1 MKAKLLFSILCV
13 VLAISL
19 VASGAIYVWG
29 RQKLLEQKSLVNEKK
44 LELDD
49 SQKLIDQLIQ
59 LSRRYDSAK
68 SQADEIDKA
77 LPRSSQQAEI
87 LLELK
92 SAAAE
97 SEVTIASI
105 QFTGQDTP
113 AQAQTNQAT
122 AQQDF
127 LILPITIRAST
138 TYPQLIAYLNRLETL
153 SRYNSVTALTA
164 TKSQSNRD
172 ILEISMSLVAYLK
185 P

>member
-1 MKAKLLFSILCV
+1 
-13 VLAISL
+13 
-19 VASGAIYVWG
+19 
-29 RQKLLEQKSLVNEKK
+29 LEQKSLVNEKK

-87 LLELK
+87 MLELQ

-97 SEVTIASI
+97 NGVTIGSI
-105 QFTGQDTP
+105 QFTGKVTP
-113 AQAQTNQAT
+113 DQAQTNQST
-122 AQQDF
+122 ALQD
-127 LILPITIRAST
+127 LIVVPISIRASA

-153 SRYNSVTALTA
+153 SRYNSVTSLTA
-164 TKSQSNRD
+164 NKSQANRD
-172 ILEISMSLVAYLK
+172 NLEISMSLVAYLK

>member
-1 MKAKLLFSILCV
+1 MKAKLFFLILCV
-13 VLAISL
+13 VLAIL
-19 VASGAIYVWG
+19 LLASTGAYVWG

-87 LLELK
+87 MLELQ

-97 SEVTIASI
+97 NGVTIASI
-105 QFTGQDTP
+105 QFTGTVTP
-113 AQAQTNQAT
+113 DQAQTNQST
-122 AQQDF
+122 AQQD
-127 LILPITIRAST
+127 LIVLPISIRAST

>member
-1 MKAKLLFSILCV
+1 VRAKLLFFILCAL
-13 VLAISL
+13 LAILL
-19 VASGAIYVWG
+19 VASGAAYFWG
-29 RQKLLEQKSLVNEKK
+29 SNILLEQKQEVSKKK

-49 SQKLIDQLIQ
+49 SQKRIDQLIQ

-68 SQADEIDKA
+68 AQAEEIDKA

-97 SEVTIASI
+97 NGVTIASI
-105 QFTGQDTP
+105 QFTGQATP
-113 AQAQTNQAT
+113 AKAQTNQAT
-122 AQQDF
+122 AQQDY
-127 LILPITIRAST
+127 LILPISIRASA

-153 SRYNSVTALTA
+153 SRYNSVTSLSA

-172 ILEISMSLVAYLK
+172 NLEISMSIVAYLK